1 MSNIVI
7 DANITTIGPLSI
19 TMPVATGGRAN
30 QWNNFPVTANGM
42 DDDGNLQM
50 TGYLPATTVRGMM
63 RRAAGIAAM
72 ARRGEGKTTLQ
83 QAYADILGQGSD
95 TKDEVDLVKLAALRQ
110 SEPIL
115 DLFGSWSLK
124 SRLLVSNFLPQT
136 NVLPLVVTGV
146 RKDLED
152 TDGVLEQLVKAD
164 QDAYFNRSDVNSE
177 RAKADAVVKGIG
189 REIAK
194 TKKAGGDISKLEA
207 DKVTA
212 ERAVAVLKEQ
222 MGEMANSS
230 RTITEYYALPA
241 GLLFTGRIVIQN
253 AKERD
258 IALVMEGLEYLSQ
271 RPLLGAQVARGC
283 GEIKGMFTFKKDGRV
298 LRTVNS
304 GGWTSATVAAFSQPD
319 LAKAAA

>member
-253 AKERD
+253 AKDRD

>member
-7 DANITTIGPLSI
+7 DAKITTVMPLSI

-30 QWNNFPVTANGM
+30 EWNNFPVSANGV
-42 DDDGNLQM
+42 DDDGNLKM
-50 TGYLPATTVRGMM
+50 TGYLPATTVRGLL
-63 RRAAGIAAM
+63 RRAAGMAEM

-95 TKDEVDLVKLAALRQ
+95 TKEEVDLVKLAALRQ
-110 SEPIL
+110 TEPVL

-136 NVLPLVVTGV
+136 NVLPYVVTGV

-164 QDAYFNRSDVNSE
+164 QDAYFNRSDVNAD
-177 RAKADAVVKGIG
+177 RAKADAKVKGMS

-194 TKKAGGDISKLEA
+194 VKKAGGDTTQLQA
-207 DKVTA
+207 DKVAA
-212 ERAVAVLKEQ
+212 EEAVAALKEQ

-230 RTITEYYALPA
+230 RTIIEYYALPS
-241 GLLFTGRIVIQN
+241 GLVLSGQIVIQN
-253 AKERD
+253 AKDRD
-258 IALVMEGLEYLSQ
+258 INLVMNVLEYLSQ
-271 RPLLGAQVARGC
+271 RPLLGGQVARGC
-283 GEIKGMFTFKKDGRV
+283 GEVKGLFTFKNDGVVMRV
-298 LRTVNS
+298 VS
-304 GGWTSATVAAFSQPD
+304 CGGWAAASLVEFAEQKFTQVAA
-319 LAKAAA
+319 

>member
-194 TKKAGGDISKLEA
+194 AKKAGGDISKLEA

-222 MGEMANSS
+222 RGEMANSS

-253 AKERD
+253 AKDRD

>member
-7 DANITTIGPLSI
+7 DANITTVGPLSI

-253 AKERD
+253 AKDRD

>member
-212 ERAVAVLKEQ
+212 ERAVAMLKEQ

>member
-7 DANITTIGPLSI
+7 DAIITTVGPLSI
-19 TMPVATGGRAN
+19 TMPVAAGGRAN

-50 TGYLPATTVRGMM
+50 TGYLPATTVRGML

-72 ARRGEGKTTLQ
+72 AGRGEGKTTLQ

-152 TDGVLEQLVKAD
+152 TDGVLEQLAKAD

-207 DKVTA
+207 DKTA
-212 ERAVAVLKEQ
+212 AEQAVATLKEQ

-230 RTITEYYALPA
+230 RTITEYYALPT
-241 GLLFTGRIVIQN
+241 GLLFSGRIVIQN
-253 AKERD
+253 AKDRD
-258 IALVMEGLEYLSQ
+258 IALVMDGLEYLSQ
-271 RPLLGAQVARGC
+271 RPVLGGQVARGC
-283 GEIKGMFTFKKDGRV
+283 GEVKGVFTFKKDGKV
-298 LRTVNS
+298 LRTVTS
-304 GGWTSATVAAFSQPD
+304 GGWASATVAEFSQVE